1 MSAWRQV
8 VGLRNGYQTALVM
21 SGVSTKIHAKR
32 LAQATEV
39 VLELKAAG
47 VCRPPEAGVP
57 HTLATALEPWCNCRV
72 SSYNGLMILHGCPQR
87 RHTVFYILLS
97 R

>member
-1 MSAWRQV
+1 MWAWCQV

-47 VCRPPEAGVP
+47 MCRFPEAGIP
-57 HTLATALEPWCNCRV
+57 HTQIPAVESDAVAGLWCTMASCSAQV
-72 SSYNGLMILHGCPQR
+72 SMEDAYS
-87 RHTVFYILLS
+87 VSF
-97 R
+97 

>member
-1 MSAWRQV
+1 M

-21 SGVSTKIHAKR
+21 SGISTKIHAKR

-47 VCRPPEAGVP
+47 MCRHPLRLVY
-57 HTLATALEPWCNCRV
+57 H
-72 SSYNGLMILHGCPQR
+72 ILK
-87 RHTVFYILLS
+87 T
-97 R
+97 

>member
-1 MSAWRQV
+1 MRAATVACRKAEVSAWCQV

-47 VCRPPEAGVP
+47 MRHRP
-57 HTLATALEPWCNCRV
+57 
-72 SSYNGLMILHGCPQR
+72 
-87 RHTVFYILLS
+87 
-97 R
+97 

>member
-1 MSAWRQV
+1 M

-21 SGVSTKIHAKR
+21 SGISTKIHAKR

-47 VCRPPEAGVP
+47 MCRHPPEAGVP
-57 HTLATALEPWCNCRV
+57 HTEDL
-72 SSYNGLMILHGCPQR
+72 SLMQLPESPC
-87 RHTVFYILLS
+87 TMAS
-97 R
+97 